1 MFVRI
6 QIRNVFFT
14 WEEGSLKNNEAPEH
28 SIKKTKKNLP
38 KSPFSKDTIHFP
50 QQDFLGI
57 LFKTILKR
65 FHFLYFLINKVT
77 TQKFSKQNGLIPQ
90 SLTSLL
96 EINCLTQVVHY
107 LHIYYFFID
116 EPCLIG
122 QMFCQLDLG
131 FVLSFYFIYTYIRC
145 LHVQAL

>member
-1 MFVRI
+1 MFFHLGRR
-6 QIRNVFFT
+6 QPKKQR
-14 WEEGSLKNNEAPEH
+14 GSRRFN
-28 SIKKTKKNLP
+28 KKKKKNLP

-57 LFKTILKR
+57 LFKTLLKR

-77 TQKFSKQNGLIPQ
+77 TQKVSKQNGLIPQ